1 MREEDLYC
9 EDTDENRRFNRYHR
23 LAKHQSSESEGYVE
37 HRERDDDDDK
47 PSRRSSN
54 YFDAIWEGR
63 TR

>member
-9 EDTDENRRFNRYHR
+9 EDVDENRRFNRYYR

-37 HRERDDDDDK
+37 REQDDDDER
-47 PSRRSSN
+47 PRRSSN

-63 TR
+63 VG

>member
-9 EDTDENRRFNRYHR
+9 EDIDENRRFSRYHR
-23 LAKHQSSESEGYVE
+23 LAKNQSSESEGYVE
-37 HRERDDDDDK
+37 RIEREEDDDR
-47 PSRRSSN
+47 PSRRASN

>member
-9 EDTDENRRFNRYHR
+9 EDIDENRRFNRYHR
-23 LAKHQSSESEGYVE
+23 LAKNQSSESDTYVE
-37 HRERDDDDDK
+37 RIEREDDDR